1 MKCLACLCALL
12 FAGHAMAQGSC
23 SDATFSGTY
32 VFGASGAF
40 LNAAAYVADGQAT
53 SNGDG
58 TGTLTMDYSLAG
70 VSTSV
75 TENFTYSIDASCHLT
90 AHASLAGIP
99 ATFAGNI
106 TNSGNLMYF
115 TTTLT
120 GTSIHGR
127 ADKDQ

>member
-1 MKCLACLCALL
+1 MLKAAVTLSLERWNLDVEFRSEARVL
-12 FAGHAMAQGSC
+12 G
-23 SDATFSGTY
+23 

-106 TNSGNLMYF
+106 THSGNLMYF

>member
-1 MKCLACLCALL
+1 MKRLACLCALL
-12 FAGHAMAQGSC
+12 FAGHTMAAGTC

-32 VFGASGAF
+32 VFGASGTF
-40 LNAAAYVADGQAT
+40 LEAAPYVANGQAT

-58 TGTLTMDYSLAG
+58 TGTLRMDYSVAG
-70 VSTSV
+70 VSTNV
-75 TENFTYSIDASCHLT
+75 TENFTYSIDANCHLV
-90 AHASLAGIP
+90 AHANLAGIP

-106 TNSGNLMYF
+106 TRSGNLMYF